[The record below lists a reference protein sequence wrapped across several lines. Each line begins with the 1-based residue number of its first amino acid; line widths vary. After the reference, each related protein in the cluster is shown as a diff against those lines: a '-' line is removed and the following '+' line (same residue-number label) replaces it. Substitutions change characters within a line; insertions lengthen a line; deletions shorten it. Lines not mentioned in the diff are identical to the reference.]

1 MPARLTPEEQAAQCE
16 ARIKAARR
24 ARADTSPPADVPD
37 WIEPIPDTFDNI
49 MRAAVTAPPEQVEK
63 RLRAAERQRSE

>member
-1 MPARLTPEEQAAQCE
+1 MSARLTPEEQAAQCE

-24 ARADTSPPADVPD
+24 TGTPPPADVPE

-49 MRAAVTAPPEQVEK
+49 MRAAVTAPPEQVEE
-63 RLRAAERQRSE
+63 RLRAEERQRSE

>member
-1 MPARLTPEEQAAQCE
+1 MPARLTPEEQAARCE

-24 ARADTSPPADVPD
+24 ARAGLPSPADVPD

-49 MRAAVTAPPEQVEK
+49 MRAAMTAPPEKVET
-63 RLRAAERQRSE
+63 RLRGRKETPHE